1 MAGAT
6 PAPWWLVLGQGA
18 AFAAAAL
25 VLLTQTGEDHLL
37 TFIVL
42 LGVCWLVAS
51 GLDLADLWLDHRGW
65 GWKLLGAG
73 AGFGAALL
81 VLRQPLWSTLLVPA
95 TLLSGLGAFGV
106 AIGVLG
112 VVRGAGGGGRELAG
126 LGCLSLAMGVLLLV
140 SSPGVVVWG
149 GPALAAVGGAG
160 ALVAG
165 INMRRARGSRE
176 EARRARELAGQPP
189 RGILPR

>member
-1 MAGAT
+1 VAGAT

-18 AFAAAAL
+18 AFVAAAL

-42 LGVCWLVAS
+42 LGVCWLVAG
-51 GLDLADLWLDHRGW
+51 GLDLADLWLDRRGW
-65 GWKLLGAG
+65 AWKLLGAI

-112 VVRGAGGGGRELAG
+112 VVRGVGGGGRELAG
-126 LGCLSLAMGVLLLV
+126 LGCLSLVMGVLLLV
-140 SSPGVVVWG
+140 SSPVLVVWG
-149 GPALAAVGGAG
+149 GAALAAFGGAG
-160 ALVAG
+160 GLVAG
-165 INMRRARGSRE
+165 IHMRRARDSRA
-176 EARRARELAGQPP
+176 EARRARELAG
-189 RGILPR
+189 